1 MAIAKKRLKV
11 AVREPGGSLEL
22 GIKPGR
28 SAGVVDDKVWVPEG
42 SGDVRGRI
50 RWKIARIDRDLE
62 SVSLQQSRGRE
73 TDDATAQ
80 YCDRASPA
88 ARGDLFDG
96 EIGRAPGQRH
106 AGAAVSVV
114 VNEQLVAER
123 LGPNDEARG
132 AKRTKSDVGADDP
145 VRGDENP
152 SEPAFIA
159 VGVKAH
165 RLVDYSTHS
174 AQSTAP

>member
-28 SAGVVDDKVWVPEG
+28 SARVVDDKVWVPEG

-80 YCDRASPA
+80 YCDRAPA
-88 ARGDLFDG
+88 DQTANPRITYPMWLTDEYATSRLTSGWT
-96 EIGRAPGQRH
+96 IATSAP
-106 AGAAVSVV
+106 
-114 VNEQLVAER
+114 
-123 LGPNDEARG
+123 
-132 AKRTKSDVGADDP
+132 
-145 VRGDENP
+145 
-152 SEPAFIA
+152 
-159 VGVKAH
+159 
-165 RLVDYSTHS
+165 
-174 AQSTAP
+174 

>member
-22 GIKPGR
+22 GIKRGR
-28 SAGVVDDKVWVPEG
+28 STRVVNHKVWVPEG
-42 SGDVRGRI
+42 AGDARGRI
-50 RWKIARIDRDLE
+50 EWKIAGIDRDVESMSLE
-62 SVSLQQSRGRE
+62 QSRRRE
-73 TDDATAQ
+73 PDDAAAE
-80 YCDRASPA
+80 YCDRAPPA
-88 ARGDLFDG
+88 ARSDFFDG
-96 EIGRAPGQRH
+96 EIGRAPGQCH

-152 SEPAFIA
+152 SEPAFVA